1 METETR
7 LLADVYGLLLT
18 DIRRN
23 RARRLAT
30 QAQIRA
36 PAEEE
41 NIDRSADFAFTMSGT
56 EPTNGSS
63 IEQNAADRADN
74 EATQSR

>member
-23 RARRLAT
+23 RARRLAA

-36 PAEEE
+36 PAEE
-41 NIDRSADFAFTMSGT
+41 NIDRSADFAFTISGT
-56 EPTNGSS
+56 EPTKGSS